1 MRKNDHNDI
10 RINTHSVSLKMY
22 IAIFSAVMFV
32 FSIFTVVYTILNS
45 TENIHLY
52 VKIGT
57 MIVFIMIVSLITLFL
72 FEYFRKLFFMKPI
85 KLIQNV
91 TKQVASGDFSIHI
104 DPQRNDGLIDEFE
117 VIYQDLNAMITE
129 LASVEILRQDFVSN
143 VSHELKTPLA
153 IIQNYVVFLQDQ
165 SISQDERLLYT
176 NKIVDVTNRLSLLV
190 STILQLNQF
199 ENQKPNF
206 KPSAFNLSEQ
216 ISRCALKYE
225 AIWTDKNIDMNIEL
239 DQDISILADEKILD
253 VVWDNLISNAL
264 KFTGENGSITV
275 QSCVY
280 QDELKVKI
288 KDNGI
293 GISKN
298 GQKHIFDKF
307 YQDDISHATK
317 GNGLGLALV
326 KKILTIMNCRI
337 TVKSE
342 PEKGAEFTVIFDKSM
357 IIKDESQ

>member
-1 MRKNDHNDI
+1 MKKNDHNDT
-10 RINTHSVSLKMY
+10 RINTHSMSLKMY

-32 FSIFTVVYTILNS
+32 FSIFTIVYSLLNNA
-45 TENIHLY
+45 ENVHLY
-52 VKIGT
+52 AKIGT
-57 MIVFIMIVSLITLFL
+57 MILFIMIVSVITLFL
-72 FEYFRKLFFMKPI
+72 FEYFRKLFFMRPI

-117 VIYQDLNAMITE
+117 VIYQDLNAMISE

-153 IIQNYVVFLQDQ
+153 IIQNYVVFLQDPD
-165 SISQDERLLYT
+165 ISRDERSLYI
-176 NKIVDVTNRLSLLV
+176 NKIVDVTNRLSLLI

-199 ENQKPNF
+199 ENQKPSF
-206 KPSAFNLSEQ
+206 KPTVFNLSEQ

-225 AIWTDKNIDMNIEL
+225 TIWAEKNIEMNIVL
-239 DQDISILADEKILD
+239 NQDISIFADERMLD
-253 VVWDNLISNAL
+253 IVWDNLISNAL
-264 KFTGENGSITV
+264 KFTRDRGTVSI
-275 QSCVY
+275 QSLLNN
-280 QDELKVKI
+280 DELVVKI
-288 KDNGI
+288 TDTGI

-326 KKILTIMNCRI
+326 KKILTLMNCRI
-337 TVKSE
+337 AVNSMRN
-342 PEKGAEFTVIFDKSM
+342 KGTEFSVIFDKGM
-357 IIKDESQ
+357 IVKNKKI